1 MSRQELYD
9 DSTELYGSGSVSSA
23 RAIIT
28 DKTKT
33 LVMSILIAINVI
45 ATVAMYVQWK
55 TSEREARL
63 LEYYVME
70 LDGKMMASGLLKPP
84 DSWSGK
90 HKE

>member
-1 MSRQELYD
+1 MSDQYNTDE
-9 DSTELYGSGSVSSA
+9 STELYGGGSVSSA
-23 RAIIT
+23 RAIVT

-33 LVMSILIAINVI
+33 LLISILVALNVI
-45 ATVAMYVQWK
+45 ATVAMYAQWK
-55 TSEREARL
+55 IAEREVRL

-70 LDGKMMASGLLKPP
+70 LDGKMMASGILKVP